1 MDGYNFYQ
9 TTPTPEPSAP
19 QKKNGKGGAKR
30 VFTAALAAI
39 VFGAV
44 AAGTFAGTTM
54 LINHF
59 SPIESSSTVS
69 TNTENNG
76 QTASASVL
84 QATATVSSNKIEGTS
99 VSGIVENSI
108 PFTVAV
114 NCTFTSSSW
123 FGQYTSE
130 GSGTGIIVK
139 ENETELLIV
148 TNNHVVDKAKTIS
161 VVFADGTKVSAVA
174 KGTDSTADLAVIA
187 VKLAD
192 ITEETKNA
200 ISFAKLGNSD
210 EVKVGE
216 MVVAIGNA
224 LGYGQSVTVGYIS
237 AKDRSVTVDGNTM
250 TLLQTD
256 AAINPGNSGG
266 ALINMNGEVIGIN
279 SVKYADAEVEGM
291 GFAIP
296 VSNVTEIIEDLMN
309 QLSAD
314 EKGYI
319 GIYISEVTEE
329 IANYYSWPRGI
340 YVRSFTENSAAE
352 EAGIQIGDIITAV
365 NGNEVLTSD
374 DLVSRVT
381 AHKYGTKVEVTLQRK
396 VDGEWKEFTYEVTLS
411 QSSDY
416 TTKEQNNT
424 EKEQKDRQR
433 KQ

>member
-279 SVKYADAEVEGM
+279 SVKYAD
-291 GFAIP
+291 
-296 VSNVTEIIEDLMN
+296 
-309 QLSAD
+309 
-314 EKGYI
+314 
-319 GIYISEVTEE
+319 
-329 IANYYSWPRGI
+329 
-340 YVRSFTENSAAE
+340 
-352 EAGIQIGDIITAV
+352 
-365 NGNEVLTSD
+365 
-374 DLVSRVT
+374 
-381 AHKYGTKVEVTLQRK
+381 
-396 VDGEWKEFTYEVTLS
+396 
-411 QSSDY
+411 
-416 TTKEQNNT
+416 
-424 EKEQKDRQR
+424 
-433 KQ
+433 